1 MLLLISL
8 NYEEIIPTPTIMH
21 NALSRRA
28 KTIAKV
34 FGKHYAFVC
43 YYFWKNTT
51 FNHLIQDS

>member
-34 FGKHYAFVC
+34 FGKHYSFV
-43 YYFWKNTT
+43 
-51 FNHLIQDS
+51 